1 MKILFFGD
9 SNTWGYDAKDASRQS
24 HRFTQLIKHAFTE
37 HEVIEEGLCG
47 RTLSLDDPYDE
58 DRNGAKMISMV
69 LKTHAPVDVVFIML
83 GTNDAKRQFS
93 TNAISIEKGIR
104 TLMYKALNPDIYRD
118 GSNTPQFFVVCPPK
132 MNINGLKN
140 ERTRSNFG
148 QIGFEILNNTKPYLE
163 KGCSGLAVKVIDTHA
178 VAGSLDGIHMDES
191 GHKLVADALISV
203 IKELYRKEDNQ

>member
-1 MKILFFGD
+1 MKILFYGD
-9 SNTWGYDAKDASRQS
+9 SNTWGYDAKDASRQKN
-24 HRFTQLIKHAFTE
+24 RFTQMIKQAFSE
-37 HEVIEEGLCG
+37 HEIIEEGLCG
-47 RTLSLDDPYDE
+47 RTLCLDDPYDE

-104 TLMYKALNPDIYRD
+104 TLMYKALNPEIYCD

-132 MNINGLKN
+132 MNIDGLKN
-140 ERTRSNFG
+140 ERTKSNFG
-148 QIGFEILNNTKPYLE
+148 QNGFEILNNTKPYLE
-163 KGCSGLAVKVIDTHA
+163 KGCSGLDVKVIDTHA

-203 IKELYRKEDNQ
+203 IKEL